1 MRRQLWSPRGAGPD
15 AALSNIARMT
25 QPLPQIVAHRGN
37 AAEFPENTLESL
49 RSAVDLGVRH
59 LELDVQLC
67 ADRVPLLLHDA
78 DFRRMSGRAE
88 SVFDLDWAAIAGLPM
103 SEPQRFGDRYHDVRA
118 STLAELATELAGWPE
133 ITAFVEIKRASL
145 RRFGTAV
152 VLERVLA
159 CLPAVLDR
167 CVVISFDLPCL
178 EAVRRAS
185 PARIG
190 WVLGSYEAA
199 ERARAADLAP
209 EFLFCD
215 LERMPAGSEPLWPGA
230 WDWAIYEVR
239 DVATARTCR
248 ARGARFVETM
258 AVRSLI
264 AQYAGDPAA

>member
-1 MRRQLWSPRGAGPD
+1 MSQS
-15 AALSNIARMT
+15 
-25 QPLPQIVAHRGN
+25 LPQIVAHRGN

-67 ADRVPLLLHDA
+67 ADQVPLLLHDV
-78 DFRRMSGRAE
+78 DFRRMSGRAD
-88 SVFDLDWAAIAGLPM
+88 SVFDLDWAAIARLPM
-103 SEPQRFGDRYHDVRA
+103 SEPHRFGDRYDGVRA
-118 STLAELATELAGWPE
+118 STLAELATELVSWPD
-133 ITAFVEIKRASL
+133 ITVFVEIKRASL

-178 EAVRRAS
+178 EALRRVS

-190 WVLGSYEAA
+190 WVLGACDAA
-199 ERARAADLAP
+199 ERARAVNLAP

-215 LERMPAGSEPLWPGA
+215 LERMPSGNEPLWPGA

-239 DVATARTCR
+239 DVATARACR
-248 ARGARFVETM
+248 ARGARLVETM
-258 AVRSLI
+258 AVRSLL
-264 AQYAGDPAA
+264 AQYADPVT